1 MRISDNP
8 SLIRE
13 IIMDH
18 YEYPRNKKLKNDSTY
33 IKVNLD
39 SESCIDNIDLEVLV
53 ENGKIK
59 DICFDGVACTISTAS
74 TSIMSELLK
83 DKSIEEANVIIE
95 NYLNMLYGKE
105 YDEELIGEAA
115 AFVNTSKQAN
125 RIKCATLSWNGI
137 KDIINT
143 TILIMIRST
152 TPPK

>member
-8 SLIRE
+8 ALIRE

-18 YEYPRNKKLKNDSTY
+18 YEYPRNKKLKKDSRYTS
-33 IKVNLD
+33 VNLD

-53 ENGKIK
+53 EDGKIK

-83 DKSIEEANVIIE
+83 DKSVEEANIIIE

-105 YDEELIGEAA
+105 FDEELLGEAV
-115 AFVNTSKQAN
+115 AFINTSKQAN
-125 RIKCATLSWNGI
+125 RIKCATLSWNGL
-137 KDIINT
+137 KDIIN
-143 TILIMIRST
+143 
-152 TPPK
+152 K

>member
-18 YEYPRNKKLKNDSTY
+18 YEYPRNKKLKNDEKYT
-33 IKVNLD
+33 KVNLD

-53 ENGKIK
+53 EEGKIK

-83 DKSIEEANVIIE
+83 DKSIEEANIIIE
-95 NYLNMLYGKE
+95 NYLNMLYGKD
-105 YDEELIGEAA
+105 YDEDLLGEAA

-137 KDIINT
+137 KEIIN
-143 TILIMIRST
+143 
-152 TPPK
+152 KNE

>member
-18 YEYPRNKKLKNDSTY
+18 YEYPRNKKLKNDEKYT
-33 IKVNLD
+33 KVNVD

-83 DKSIEEANVIIE
+83 DKSVEEANIIIE
-95 NYLNMLYGKE
+95 NYLNMLYGKA
-105 YDEELIGEAA
+105 YDEEILGEAA

-125 RIKCATLSWNGI
+125 RIKCATLSWNGL
-137 KDIINT
+137 KEIIN
-143 TILIMIRST
+143 
-152 TPPK
+152 KK

>member
-18 YEYPRNKKLKNDSTY
+18 YEYPRNKQLKNKENYT
-33 IKVNLD
+33 KVNLD

-53 ENGKIK
+53 EEGKIK
-59 DICFDGVACTISTAS
+59 DICFDGEACTISTAS

-83 DKSIEEANVIIE
+83 DKSIEEANIIIE

-105 YDEELIGEAA
+105 YDEELLGEAA

-125 RIKCATLSWNGI
+125 RIKCATLSWNGL
-137 KDIINT
+137 KDIIN
-143 TILIMIRST
+143 
-152 TPPK
+152 KK

>member
-1 MRISDNP
+1 MPISDNP
-8 SLIRE
+8 ALIRE

-18 YEYPRNKKLKNDSTY
+18 YEYPRNKKLKKDSRYTS
-33 IKVNLD
+33 VNLD

-53 ENGKIK
+53 ENNVIK

-83 DKSIEEANVIIE
+83 DKSVDEANIIIE
-95 NYLNMLYGKE
+95 NYLNMLYGKDF
-105 YDEELIGEAA
+105 DEELLGEAV

-137 KDIINT
+137 KDIIN
-143 TILIMIRST
+143 
-152 TPPK
+152 KDK